1 MFQKVIKSIFQ
12 HKIIA
17 VIIIAALIGGGY
29 FGYKSLTKNGQTETR
44 YALAQV
50 KKGIIT
56 LSVSGS
62 GQVAA
67 SDQVDIKPKIQ
78 SDVVY
83 IGVKNGQEVK
93 AGDLLA
99 QIDSRDAQRQAES
112 AQTALETA
120 KLDLEEL
127 LSPPD
132 ELDILKA
139 ENAALQAK
147 NSLEKLKLNQE
158 TEYQNALDTIQ
169 EAEEN
174 IQEGYEDAFN
184 EVTDAFFD
192 LPTIIAGLRDILY
205 SYDIAKS
212 EILID
217 DTQDNASALINSI
230 ANTDSV
236 IRLKLEK
243 FIDSAKTAYK
253 TAREKYDI
261 NFADYKETGR
271 YSKKEVI
278 EALLNDTLE
287 TARAMSE
294 AIKNEINML
303 DFWVDYQSG
312 RSSRIFPKV
321 SGYQSDLKSYT
332 SKTNGYI
339 SGLLSVQRSLQN
351 NREAKLNA
359 ERSLTQ
365 MEKTHPL
372 DLAAAEI
379 NLKEKEKSLA
389 DLKAGADELDI
400 RNKKNVVQQKED
412 ALAVA
417 NENLASCYIRAPF
430 GGVIAGVYI
439 KKGDSVSSGSKL
451 FTLSSDQKIAD
462 ITLNE
467 IDVSK
472 IEIGQKA
479 TVIFDAVEGLTI
491 TGEVAEID
499 TIGTVSQGV
508 VSYVAKVVFDTQDER
523 VKPGMSVSATIIAG
537 AKTDAL
543 MVANSGVKSQ
553 GDNYF
558 VQMPQG
564 KDAQMQELTNSAGVS
579 LSLPLVNQAVEIG
592 ISNDEFTE
600 ITSGLKEGDIVVVNT
615 INIVTAANN
624 TSQQSSNSFRI
635 PGMMGR

>member
-1 MFQKVIKSIFQ
+1 MIQQIFKIIWQ
-12 HKIIA
+12 HK
-17 VIIIAALIGGGY
+17 IAALIVVIILSGGGY
-29 FGYKSLTKNGQTETR
+29 FGYKALKSTTTETR
-44 YALAQV
+44 YVLAQV
-50 KKGIIT
+50 KKGTIT

-67 SDQVDIKPKIQ
+67 SNQVDIKPKIS

-99 QIDSRDAQRQAES
+99 QIDARDAQRAVES

-127 LSPPD
+127 LSPAD
-132 ELDILKA
+132 ELTLLKA

-158 TEYQNALDTIQ
+158 TEYQKALDDIQ
-169 EAEEN
+169 TAEDN

-184 EVTDAFFD
+184 AAANAFFD
-192 LPTIIAGLRDILY
+192 LPAIIAGSRDILY

-217 DTQDNASALINSI
+217 DTQDNVSALINSI
-230 ANTDSV
+230 ANTDSAS
-236 IRLKLEK
+236 RLKLEI
-243 FIDSAKTAYK
+243 FIDSAEAAYK
-253 TAREKYDI
+253 MAREKYDK
-261 NFADYKETGR
+261 NFADYKEASR

-287 TARAMSE
+287 TTRAMAE
-294 AIKNEINML
+294 AVKNEVNVL

-312 RSSRIFPKV
+312 RNSRIFPKV
-321 SGYQSDLKSYT
+321 TGYQSDLKTYT

-339 SGLLSVQRSLQN
+339 SSLLSVQRSLQD
-351 NREAKLNA
+351 NRDVKLNA
-359 ERSLTQ
+359 EQSLAQ
-365 MEKTHPL
+365 MKKTYPL
-372 DLAAAEI
+372 DLSAAEI
-379 NLKEKEKSLA
+379 NLEEKEKSLA

-400 RNKKNVVQQKED
+400 RTKKNIVQQKED
-412 ALAVA
+412 VLIVA
-417 NENLASCYIRAPF
+417 QENRAACYIRAPF
-430 GGVIAGVYI
+430 DGVIAGVYI

-451 FTLSSDQKIAD
+451 FTLSSNQKIAE

-472 IEIGQKA
+472 IKIGQKA
-479 TVIFDAVEGLTI
+479 TVVFDAVEGLTI

-499 TIGTVSQGV
+499 IIGTVSQGV
-508 VSYVAKVVFDTQDER
+508 VSYSAKVIFDTQDER
-523 VKPGMSVSATIIAG
+523 VKPGMSVSATIIADV
-537 AKTDAL
+537 KTDAL

-553 GDNYF
+553 GNNYF
-558 VQMPQG
+558 VQAPQG
-564 KDAQMQELTNSAGVS
+564 QDAQMQGLTNSAGVA
-579 LSLPLVNQAVEIG
+579 LSLPLVNQTVEIG
-592 ISNDEFTE
+592 IVNDEFTE
-600 ITSGLKEGDIVVVNT
+600 IKSGLKEGDAVVVTT
-615 INIVTAANN
+615 INAQTSSSNN
-624 TSQQSSNSFRI
+624 SQSSGGFRI
-635 PGMMGR
+635 PGIGGMR